1 MPDPHIER
9 FITECES
16 ATAKIT
22 RSGLDELLRDEARFT
37 GHADALIEVTDEA
50 QAAEVMRTAQD
61 LNVPITIAAAQ
72 TSLTGAAVPDEG
84 VILRLKG
91 FDTMNPDDPTDVG
104 PGIVLGEYR
113 KKVASHGLFYPP
125 DPTSEHSC
133 TLGGSVACNA
143 SGALSY
149 AYGPTA
155 EYVQSLRVLL
165 PTGDILDIERGDVT
179 SRDSVFYVPG
189 RLLWPKR
196 CSELTIPAP
205 QSQATDWH
213 ECKNVA
219 GLFAGDPMDLV
230 DLFIGSEGIL
240 GLILRIGTILLPR
253 RRPYFGLMLYL
264 PTRAV
269 TLETVRLLDLC
280 TRRFKDGEAGLD
292 LALHEVLTRLA
303 AGGTRCSPDD
313 LSLISPSC
321 MEWIGAALGE
331 FLSPA
336 RRERITDCF
345 GCLYVEQEYP
355 EGEDPIVVAEQWAGL
370 ATMLEASHSAEGRP
384 IATELALTE
393 NQIRAVRQDRLSV
406 PEKLNELVQPGM
418 RKIATD
424 FAVPREHLPELL
436 TVHETVFSD
445 TVPYIF
451 GHIGNA
457 HLHVNVLPKTRE
469 EALVRQ
475 NQMIEIARH
484 VCAMGGTVTA
494 EHGIG
499 KLKREL
505 LRIMLGDRGIEE
517 IRHIKRALDPHEI
530 LNRGNMA
537 PYRG

>member
-1 MPDPHIER
+1 MPDPYIER

-22 RSGLDELLRDEARFT
+22 RSRLDELLRDEAKFT
-37 GHADALIEVTDEA
+37 GHADALVEVTDEA
-50 QAAEVMRTAQD
+50 QAAEIMRTAQG
-61 LNVPITIAAAQ
+61 LNVPVTVAAAQ
-72 TSLTGAAVPDEG
+72 TSLTGAAVPDGG

-91 FDTMNPDDPTDVG
+91 FDTVNPDDPTDVG

-113 KKVASHGLFYPP
+113 KKVASLGLFYPP

-155 EYVQSLRVLL
+155 DYVQGLRVLL
-165 PTGDILDIERGDVT
+165 PTGDILDIRRGDVT
-179 SRDSVFYVPG
+179 SRDGLFNVPG

-196 CSELTIPAP
+196 CSELIIPGP
-205 QSQATDWH
+205 KPRATDWH
-213 ECKNVA
+213 GCKNVA
-219 GLFAGDPMDLV
+219 GLSAGDPMDLI

-240 GLILRIGTILLPR
+240 GLILRIETTLLPQR
-253 RRPYFGLMLYL
+253 KPHFGLMLYL
-264 PTRAV
+264 PTRAA

-280 TRRFKDGEAGLD
+280 TRRFKEGDAGPSPELRAV
-292 LALHEVLTRLA
+292 LARLT
-303 AGGTRCSPDD
+303 GSGTVCSLED

-355 EGEDPIVVAEQWAGL
+355 EGEDPTVAAEQWAGL
-370 ATMLEASHSAEGRP
+370 VNMLESCDAAEGRP
-384 IATELALTE
+384 IETELALTE

-418 RKIATD
+418 TKIATD
-424 FAVPREHLPELL
+424 FAVPRQYLPDLIA
-436 TVHETVFSD
+436 VHEKVFSD

-457 HLHVNVLPKTRE
+457 HLHVNVLPKTPE
-469 EALVRQ
+469 EALMRQ
-475 NQMIEIARH
+475 NQVKDIAEH
-484 VCAMGGTVTA
+484 VCALGGTVTA

-517 IRHIKRALDPHEI
+517 IRLIKRALDPHEI

-537 PYRG
+537 PYDK